1 MREEKPGSS
10 MFQKT
15 VKIRNKLG
23 LHARPAAMIAKEA
36 GRHPCEIYLLKDG
49 IKINAKSIMGIMMLA
64 AGRGSTITIIA
75 DGEGEEEAIKS
86 LEALVDRKFNEEQLD
101 SRP

>member
-1 MREEKPGSS
+1 
-10 MFQKT
+10 
-15 VKIRNKLG
+15 
-23 LHARPAAMIAKEA
+23 MIAKEA
-36 GRHPCEIYLLKDG
+36 SRYPCEIYLLKDG

-86 LEALVDRKFNEEQLD
+86 LEALVDRKFNEEQA
-101 SRP
+101 SAFE